1 MKCRDIIKKLEILS
15 PKEYAMEW
23 DNVGLLVGKEESEV
37 NRILLALDPTLEVIQ
52 KAVEVKADLL
62 ITHHPLLFS
71 PIKRI
76 TTKDA
81 IGQKLFLLME
91 HGISCYAMHT
101 NFDVLGGMADLA
113 GNKLG
118 LSFQEPLEE
127 TAVLDGNS
135 LGIGKVGELSEAIS
149 IKALAERVKNLFS
162 LDTVMVYGNVEQ
174 KVKRVAVSPGSGKS
188 MIKEARK
195 KAAEV
200 LITGDI
206 GHHEG
211 IDAVEM
217 NVAVIDATHYGLE
230 KIYMNFLEDYL
241 KRVCDEVEVLSSNQK
256 TPVQFL

>member
-162 LDTVMVYGNVEQ
+162 LDMVMVYGNVEQ

-230 KIYMNFLEDYL
+230 KIFMNFLEDYL

>member
-1 MKCRDIIKKLEILS
+1 MKCRDIIKKLEVLS

-37 NRILLALDPTLEVIQ
+37 KRILLALDPTLEVIQ

-113 GNKLG
+113 GN
-118 LSFQEPLEE
+118 
-127 TAVLDGNS
+127 
-135 LGIGKVGELSEAIS
+135 
-149 IKALAERVKNLFS
+149 
-162 LDTVMVYGNVEQ
+162 
-174 KVKRVAVSPGSGKS
+174 
-188 MIKEARK
+188 
-195 KAAEV
+195 
-200 LITGDI
+200 
-206 GHHEG
+206 
-211 IDAVEM
+211 
-217 NVAVIDATHYGLE
+217 
-230 KIYMNFLEDYL
+230 
-241 KRVCDEVEVLSSNQK
+241 
-256 TPVQFL
+256 

>member
-1 MKCRDIIKKLEILS
+1 MKCRDIIKKLEVLS

-37 NRILLALDPTLEVIQ
+37 KRILLALDPTLEVIQ
-52 KAVEVKADLL
+52 KAVEVKAELL

-118 LSFQEPLEE
+118 LNFQEPLEE
-127 TAVLDGNS
+127 TAVLNGNS

-188 MIKEARK
+188 MIKEAGK

-230 KIYMNFLEDYL
+230 KIFMNFLEDYL

>member
-1 MKCRDIIKKLEILS
+1 M
-15 PKEYAMEW
+15 
-23 DNVGLLVGKEESEV
+23 
-37 NRILLALDPTLEVIQ
+37 
-52 KAVEVKADLL
+52 
-62 ITHHPLLFS
+62 
-71 PIKRI
+71 
-76 TTKDA
+76 
-81 IGQKLFLLME
+81 
-91 HGISCYAMHT
+91 
-101 NFDVLGGMADLA
+101 
-113 GNKLG
+113 
-118 LSFQEPLEE
+118 
-127 TAVLDGNS
+127 DGNS

-230 KIYMNFLEDYL
+230 KIFMNFLEDYL